1 MYCDAK
7 NLNLTTQFLDLVP
20 VCDNTANGLYG
31 ALKASFQAK
40 NIPMNNIV
48 GFSSGTTNVMFG
60 SNESVVALLNKGYPD
75 VVTIKCSCHMIH
87 LCASYACLKLSTS
100 LEDLVRNV
108 YAHFSR
114 YSKRFKNFEEF
125 QTFCGTPVHKF
136 LCLSRTRW
144 LSVESV
150 VNRVLEQWSP
160 LHLCFTDDVESKCD
174 PSNAAKSILQSLHNV
189 FQKAVLEFL
198 SF

>member
-1 MYCDAK
+1 M
-7 NLNLTTQFLDLVP
+7 DLIP
-20 VCDNTANGLYG
+20 VCDNTAKELYG
-31 ALKASFQAK
+31 ALKASLQAK

-48 GFSSGTTNVMFG
+48 GFPSDTTNVMFG
-60 SNESVVALLNKGYPD
+60 SNESVVALLKKDYPD

-114 YSKRFKNFEEF
+114 SFKRFKNFEEF

-136 LCLSRTRW
+136 LCLSQTCW
-144 LSVESV
+144 LSTESV
-150 VNRVLEQWSP
+150 VNGFRTMVTSSFVF
-160 LHLCFTDDVESKCD
+160 HRLC
-174 PSNAAKSILQSLHNV
+174 
-189 FQKAVLEFL
+189 
-198 SF
+198 